1 MTRSSS
7 RRPGTAPD
15 LAASP
20 LAGAFNSEWRCRY
33 ECRAAPTPEVWRS
46 DPRLDSFVRVVDVLA
61 YLENAAT
68 PAARVEEV
76 LVALADRAAAGD
88 REATRV
94 VVQYLLPFLVRV
106 AFRRL
111 QWGERSREQVLD
123 ELLGTAWEVA
133 ATGVERNGRSAK
145 IALLRTIEH
154 SALRQPARVARRRA
168 AREMFIE
175 GIGCEAA
182 ELPGR
187 PVEPNPGEEILRL
200 LADASRQGLSDD
212 DVSLI
217 GGLFV
222 GWSTCDRLGV
232 AEGVSGR
239 AIRFRRAAAVKRLIE
254 IAA

>member
-20 LAGAFNSEWRCRY
+20 LAGAFNREWRCRY
-33 ECRAAPTPEVWRS
+33 ECRAAPTPEVWRA
-46 DPRLDSFVRVVDVLA
+46 DPRLVSFVRVVDVLA
-61 YLENAAT
+61 FLENPAT
-68 PAARVEEV
+68 PAARTEEV

-111 QWGERSREQVLD
+111 LWGERSREQVLD
-123 ELLGTAWEVA
+123 DLLGTAWEVA
-133 ATGVERNGRSAK
+133 ATGVERNGRSVK

-154 SALRQPARVARRRA
+154 RALRQPARVARRRA
-168 AREMFIE
+168 AREVFIE
-175 GIGCEAA
+175 GIGCQAA

-187 PVEPNPGEEILRL
+187 LVEPNPGEEVLRL

-212 DVSLI
+212 DVNLI

-222 GWSTCDRLGV
+222 GWSTCDRLGA
-232 AEGVSGR
+232 AEGITGR
-239 AIRFRRAAAVKRLIE
+239 AVRARRAAAVKRLAE